1 LDRLVQLKA
10 LARSIAS
17 PGNKVTVSGYI
28 KAINPSGI
36 KVCGLSPVV
45 RMGDLVRIRAV
56 KDCLAET
63 VAVDADRIVVK
74 PLDVG
79 AAVQLNMRVDHLGEP
94 RLWPSDGWLGRTISA
109 LGEPVDGKG
118 ALDMGPRSV
127 SLQESQVLAARDRAE
142 VTVGLRTGVR
152 VIDAFTPLCFGQRI
166 GVFAGSGV
174 GKSTLLAMLAR
185 AEGFD
190 VAVIALVGE
199 RGREVNEFINGV
211 LGAARQKSVV
221 VVATSDESASC
232 RRLAPSTATAIAEY
246 FRDKG
251 KQVLL
256 IMDSVTRFASAAREI
271 AMAAG
276 EPPVARGF
284 PPSVFA
290 ELPRLLERAGPGTAG
305 NGTITGIY
313 SVLVDGDNHNEPIAD
328 AVRGILDGHIVLD
341 REIAN
346 GGRLPAVDVLA
357 SISRLAS
364 RSWTAPEARLA
375 NEAKRMVSRFESTK
389 ELRLIGNYQ
398 KDTDKDLDVAVEM
411 VPRIYSLLAQEP
423 DAENTQDIF
432 AQLQRVLKPAA
443 A

>member
-1 LDRLVQLKA
+1 
-10 LARSIAS
+10 
-17 PGNKVTVSGYI
+17 
-28 KAINPSGI
+28 
-36 KVCGLSPVV
+36 
-45 RMGDLVRIRAV
+45 
-56 KDCLAET
+56 
-63 VAVDADRIVVK
+63 
-74 PLDVG
+74 
-79 AAVQLNMRVDHLGEP
+79 
-94 RLWPSDGWLGRTISA
+94 
-109 LGEPVDGKG
+109 
-118 ALDMGPRSV
+118 
-127 SLQESQVLAARDRAE
+127 
-142 VTVGLRTGVR
+142 
-152 VIDAFTPLCFGQRI
+152 
-166 GVFAGSGV
+166 
-174 GKSTLLAMLAR
+174 
-185 AEGFD
+185 
-190 VAVIALVGE
+190 VIALVGE

-232 RRLAPSTATAIAEY
+232 RRLAPSTATAIAEH

-364 RSWTAPEARLA
+364 KSWSAPEARLA

-398 KDTDKDLDVAVEM
+398 KDTDKDLDAAVEL

-423 DAENTQDIF
+423 DAENAPDIF
-432 AQLQRVLKPAA
+432 TQLQRVLKPATT
-443 A
+443 